1 VLIGPQ
7 FSKGPVMDFAFS
19 QDERMIALLSSAY
32 KLSVLNLPSLTP
44 TKSSRG
50 DRDALPGM
58 YWLSDTKLC
67 HSVKGDW
74 HTWDPIGGGASW
86 GAAVLGPGNNRPTVR
101 GLIVSPDQDM
111 AAAMAIG
118 GPVSMVR
125 LADSGGRFGNGNIDF
140 DATTGAFS
148 KDGKFIA
155 LGAKDGVLKVFN
167 VRANNPNE
175 VVSLVGHKGMIRAIA
190 FTPDG
195 QKIVSGGDDRMLRV
209 WDAATGKEL
218 HRYPHP
224 GTVISLVTT
233 ADNRYVISAC
243 GDSIIRM
250 WSLSAAGDMAASK

>member
-1 VLIGPQ
+1 
-7 FSKGPVMDFAFS
+7 
-19 QDERMIALLSSAY
+19 
-32 KLSVLNLPSLTP
+32 
-44 TKSSRG
+44 
-50 DRDALPGM
+50 M